1 MSIRVAMYWSAPWDG
16 LKGLILRHCGKLNS
30 THAGKLRQPQQALLL
45 VQCGCRSTRA
55 AVLLV
60 YCGSRTAATY
70 LDVGAGHSTR
80 ATTFR
85 LVYCGEL
92 VYCGKLVYWG
102 ELMYCGT
109 YTVARQFTLGCR
121 NQSAFIGSLYR
132 NVIAIKKFVSIYK
145 SSNINIFFCFYLF

>member
-1 MSIRVAMYWSAPWDG
+1 MSLRVAMYWSALWDG
-16 LKGLILRHCGKLNS
+16 LKGLKLQRCGKLNS
-30 THAGKLRQPQQALLL
+30 THVGKLWQPQQAL
-45 VQCGCRSTRA
+45 
-55 AVLLV
+55 LLV

-121 NQSAFIGSLYR
+121 N
-132 NVIAIKKFVSIYK
+132 
-145 SSNINIFFCFYLF
+145 